1 MSKAEIRVNLVA
13 HIVTVADKDAILIL
27 KPVLLA
33 KLTKP
38 DRIYILRAL
47 RECLRKLSRWIKT
60 GVREYTEYAEH
71 AVKRGGRYYSGRLYG
86 FIRLV

>member
-27 KPVLLA
+27 KSVLLA

-38 DRIYILRAL
+38 DRIYVLSVL
-47 RECLRKLSRWIKT
+47 RECLRKLS
-60 GVREYTEYAEH
+60 
-71 AVKRGGRYYSGRLYG
+71 
-86 FIRLV
+86 